1 MSDSCNVD
9 DNIYRLPVDLE
20 DTHVSEIG
28 LKGRKQAQMDNL
40 TQEHITHSGVRSGLK
55 AHRDQ
60 GVLQEETSTAHP
72 TPHGSMW
79 PPTSCAQHHQVSQAA
94 KGTHF
99 QPKSSY
105 RSSKEQKIMGLVHH
119 VGSPCQHTAPH
130 KSKTTSNCNF
140 GCSRGCFFFVNEPS
154 C

>member
-1 MSDSCNVD
+1 MSNSCNVD

-55 AHRDQ
+55 AHGDW

-105 RSSKEQKIMGLVHH
+105 WSSKDQKIMGLGHH
-119 VGSPCQHTAPH
+119 VGHWWGLHINTRLLTKAKLHQTAILDAEEA
-130 KSKTTSNCNF
+130 
-140 GCSRGCFFFVNEPS
+140 FFL
-154 C
+154 